1 MAVSAKAETA
11 GGWLTCGVT
20 GREEAV
26 SLISS
31 IRGSRVAEDTAGE
44 EVDGGAGER
53 GLYNAGVGTWR
64 GRGTAGLRPGY
75 VFLGTWAVSTAG
87 LGWLAWGGQHAFDSP
102 ATIPALLTLL
112 VCTAALLW
120 WLATPVPD
128 LPGRDGPTR
137 RGRFVL
143 LVALAVIGLFS
154 LRTLVGPPLLFA
166 LPVLSLV
173 VLVVLAVARPPVH
186 WQEVW
191 YAVALALIAGVAGLA
206 AGWVSFPPLAWAGLQ
221 VALVLPGLL
230 AGWGVLRRAGLLE
243 ARLGHSLLMMDGPV
257 AALRGF
263 VQGMMIATPW
273 ALGAL
278 VLGAASGEAWVARWW
293 HPLVA
298 IQPGIAE
305 EAWGRVLLVP
315 LLFLAF
321 RPVARSRAA
330 LTAAVVVL
338 AYWFAYLHTPGGI
351 QGLISTAMIGTLF
364 ALPTSYVWLRRG
376 LEAAIGFHFWL
387 DFVKFLAAYVLNRG
401 LWPG

>member
-1 MAVSAKAETA
+1 M
-11 GGWLTCGVT
+11 
-20 GREEAV
+20 
-26 SLISS
+26 
-31 IRGSRVAEDTAGE
+31 
-44 EVDGGAGER
+44 
-53 GLYNAGVGTWR
+53 YNAGVGTWR
-64 GRGTAGLRPGY
+64 GWGTAGLRPGY
-75 VFLGTWAVSTAG
+75 AFLGTWALSTGG
-87 LGWLAWGGQHAFDSP
+87 LGWLAWRGLGGFDSA

-120 WLATPVPD
+120 WLATPAPD
-128 LPGRDGPTR
+128 LPDRDGPTR
-137 RGRFVL
+137 RGRFVG
-143 LVALAVIGLFS
+143 LVALAAIALFS

-173 VLVVLAVARPPVH
+173 VLAVARPRAR
-186 WQEVW
+186 WKEVW

-230 AGWGVLRRAGLLE
+230 AGWGLLRRAGLLE
-243 ARLGHSLLMMDGPV
+243 ARLGHSLLIMDGPV

-273 ALGAL
+273 ALGAV
-278 VLGAASGEAWVARWW
+278 VLGAADTEAWVARWW

-315 LLFLAF
+315 LLFLTF

-330 LTAAVVVL
+330 LIAAVVVL
-338 AYWFAYLHTPGGI
+338 AY
-351 QGLISTAMIGTLF
+351 
-364 ALPTSYVWLRRG
+364 
-376 LEAAIGFHFWL
+376 
-387 DFVKFLAAYVLNRG
+387 
-401 LWPG
+401 